1 LGPSSH
7 YELLHVWFS
16 SRTSLD
22 LNEIVNFLWHVIDW
36 DSIEIEKRCD
46 EEGLQQ
52 TICEKVLYDKLG
64 LKQEDENQ
72 NKAREDKRS
81 KSFNDNDVKEHTCG
95 DEVPDG
101 LGLLGDWKK
110 PVMNLGA

>member
-1 LGPSSH
+1 
-7 YELLHVWFS
+7 
-16 SRTSLD
+16 LD
-22 LNEIVNFLWHVIDW
+22 LNEIANFLWHVIDW

-64 LKQEDENQ
+64 LKKEDENQ

-110 PVMNLGA
+110 PVMPLGA

>member
-1 LGPSSH
+1 
-7 YELLHVWFS
+7 
-16 SRTSLD
+16 
-22 LNEIVNFLWHVIDW
+22 
-36 DSIEIEKRCD
+36 
-46 EEGLQQ
+46 
-52 TICEKVLYDKLG
+52 VLYDKLG

-101 LGLLGDWKK
+101 LGFLGDWKK